1 MSAFE
6 DYYEIL
12 QVHYLAEP
20 EIIGAAYKKLANKYH
35 PDHNPSP
42 AAAEK
47 MKKINIA
54 HDILSDPEKRKKY
67 DSEWFKRKDHIQ
79 NSNVASTSSK
89 SKPVLEVTPRHI
101 RFKDLEYRSIKT
113 TYFDVKNIGGP
124 YTNYIIVKEHL
135 PKWLEITEVKRLT
148 NEALPA
154 RVTIKVTG
162 QYAESK
168 YESYIPIKIEN
179 KDSKY
184 SEEVKVHIELVM
196 KGPILQID
204 RKNIEFNVIP
214 GIMPPP
220 QIMTLKNAGVGAI
233 EGNLIPDEQWI
244 KISPRSVRFT
254 NKQDIQVQ
262 IDASKLA
269 NNSGAHIDIRTN
281 GGSESITIRAIFNY
295 QKTRTTRRTGVDN
308 TAARSTL
315 NYCPKCK
322 TNAIW
327 FNYHSNIYECLK
339 CRRTW
344 RTLDDIK

>member
-1 MSAFE
+1 
-6 DYYEIL
+6 
-12 QVHYLAEP
+12 
-20 EIIGAAYKKLANKYH
+20 
-35 PDHNPSP
+35 
-42 AAAEK
+42 
-47 MKKINIA
+47 
-54 HDILSDPEKRKKY
+54 
-67 DSEWFKRKDHIQ
+67 
-79 NSNVASTSSK
+79 
-89 SKPVLEVTPRHI
+89 
-101 RFKDLEYRSIKT
+101 
-113 TYFDVKNIGGP
+113 
-124 YTNYIIVKEHL
+124 
-135 PKWLEITEVKRLT
+135 
-148 NEALPA
+148 
-154 RVTIKVTG
+154 
-162 QYAESK
+162 
-168 YESYIPIKIEN
+168 
-179 KDSKY
+179 
-184 SEEVKVHIELVM
+184 
-196 KGPILQID
+196 
-204 RKNIEFNVIP
+204 
-214 GIMPPP
+214 MPPP